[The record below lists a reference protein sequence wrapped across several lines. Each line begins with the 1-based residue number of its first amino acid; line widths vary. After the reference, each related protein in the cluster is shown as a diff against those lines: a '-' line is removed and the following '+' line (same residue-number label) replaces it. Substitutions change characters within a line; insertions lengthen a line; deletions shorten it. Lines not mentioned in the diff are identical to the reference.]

1 MYKILVRDVICLANQ
16 VVKRKLQKE
25 KLGRPQKE
33 KPLQRR
39 RKSNHK

>member
-25 KLGRPQKE
+25 KLGRPQKG
-33 KPLQRR
+33 KPLQR